1 MCGIAGIWQSKGLR
15 DGKPT
20 LQAMAEAIQHRG
32 PDDAGIWADEDAGIG
47 FAHRR
52 LSILDLSPAGH
63 QPMVSACG
71 RYLIVFNGEIYNH
84 LELRRELDALA
95 LADEAPSHQEGRE
108 RKGITRSVR
117 KPWCGHSDTETL
129 LEALSQWGVRKAL
142 ERCVGV
148 FAFALWD
155 RQQRMLILARD
166 RIGEKPLYYGW
177 QGNVFLFGSELKALR
192 AYPGFRAEINR
203 DALVLFLRHNYV
215 PAPYTIISGIYKLP
229 PGTYLTVSPK
239 YKNAMPLMYWSAREV
254 AERGQQELF
263 KGTQAD
269 AGAELE
275 SLLTQAVAGQ
285 MVADVPLGAFLSGGT
300 DSSAVVALMQAQ
312 SSRPVKTFTIG
323 FWENRYNEAEYAKAI
338 ARHLGTDHTELYVT
352 EEEARGV
359 IPSLPVIYDEPF
371 ADSSQIPTYL
381 VSKLARQQ
389 VTVSLSGDGGDELFG
404 GYNRYVWATNIWR
417 KLGWLPT
424 SMRLVLAALLTSV
437 RPQAWNSVFYRF
449 QCFLPGRWRYANP
462 GDKLHKLA
470 DMLAVKTPEEI
481 YHQLVSHWEK
491 PALVVVN
498 GKQPGTV
505 LTDSAGWA
513 QLPDFAHRMM
523 YLDLVSYLPDDILVK
538 VDRAAMQVSLETRV
552 PYLDHRVVEF
562 AWRLPLATKIRNG
575 HGKRLLRRVLY
586 QYVPEALIER
596 PKMGFGVPLDVW
608 LRGALRSWAEGLLDE
623 QRLAREGFF
632 NPMPIGQKWAEHLGG
647 GRNWAYHLWDV
658 LMFQAWLERWGGAP
672 PS

>member
-1 MCGIAGIWQSKGLR
+1 MCGIAGIWQSTGLR
-15 DGKPT
+15 DAKPV

-32 PDDAGIWADEDAGIG
+32 PDDAGMWADEDAGIG
-47 FAHRR
+47 LAHQR

-63 QPMVSACG
+63 QPMGSACG
-71 RYLIVFNGEIYNH
+71 RYRIVFNGEIYNH

-95 LADEAPSHQEGRE
+95 LADDPPSHPVGTEQ
-108 RKGITRSVR
+108 KGDTQHEVWR
-117 KPWCGHSDTETL
+117 GHSDTETL
-129 LEALSQWGVRKAL
+129 LAALSLWGVRKTL
-142 ERCVGV
+142 ERCVGM

-155 RQQRMLILARD
+155 RQQRVLTLVRD

-215 PAPYTIISGIYKLP
+215 PAPYSILSGIYKLP
-229 PGTYLTVSPK
+229 PGTYLAVSPEH
-239 YKNAMPLMYWSAREV
+239 KNAMPLMYWSAREV
-254 AERGQQELF
+254 AEQGQRGLF
-263 KGTQAD
+263 TGTHRD
-269 AGAELE
+269 AAMELE
-275 SLLTQAVAGQ
+275 SLLRQAVAGQ
-285 MVADVPLGAFLSGGT
+285 MVADVPLGAFLSGGV
-300 DSSAVVALMQAQ
+300 DSSAVVALMQTQ
-312 SSRPVKTFTIG
+312 SPRPVKTFTIG
-323 FWENRYNEAEYAKAI
+323 FWEKGYNEAEYAKAV
-338 ARHLGTDHTELYVT
+338 ACHLSTEHTEIYVT
-352 EEEARGV
+352 EEEALEV
-359 IPSLPVIYDEPF
+359 IPSLPGIYDEPF

-404 GYNRYVWATNIWR
+404 GYNRYFWASNMWR

-424 SMRLVLAALLTSV
+424 PMRLVLAVLLTSV
-437 RPQAWNSVFYRF
+437 QPQAWNSVFHRF

-470 DMLAVKTPEEI
+470 DVLAVKTAEEI

-498 GKQPGTV
+498 GKEPETV

-513 QLPDFAHRMM
+513 QLPDFEHRMM
-523 YLDLVSYLPDDILVK
+523 YLDLVTYLPDDILVK
-538 VDRAAMQVSLETRV
+538 VDRAAMRVSLETRV

-562 AWRLPLATKIRNG
+562 AWRLPLSPKIRDG
-575 HGKRLLRRVLY
+575 QGKRVLRRILHR
-586 QYVPEALIER
+586 YVPEGLIER

-608 LRGALRSWAEGLLDE
+608 LRGALQSWAEGLLNE
-623 QRLAREGFF
+623 PRLAREGFF
-632 NPMPIGQKWAEHLGG
+632 NPVPIGQKWAEHLGG
-647 GRNWAYHLWDV
+647 DRNWAYHLWDV
-658 LMFQAWLERWGGAP
+658 LMFQAWLEHWGGAP